1 LAGSTVGTF
10 AGTSLVLDETDL
22 RRIAI
27 LGHRALGQRAALLRV
42 DDRAAGAR
50 ARAYKEEP

>member
-10 AGTSLVLDETDL
+10 AGAALVLDETDL
-22 RRIAI
+22 RSIAI
-27 LGHRALGQRAALLRV
+27 LGHRALGQRAALLSV

-50 ARAYKEEP
+50 AYKEEP

>member
-1 LAGSTVGTF
+1 LAGSTVSTL
-10 AGTSLVLDETDL
+10 AGAALVLNETDL
-22 RRIAI
+22 RSIAI

>member
-10 AGTSLVLDETDL
+10 AGAALVLDETDL
-22 RRIAI
+22 RSISI
-27 LGHRALGQRAALLRV
+27 LGHRALGQRAALLSV

-50 ARAYKEEP
+50 AYKEEP